1 MKKYTAPNMTVSRFM
16 TENIITTS
24 GGTDT
29 ETAVDKINSQ
39 MTDKMKNGEYTAVVK
54 FTL

>member
-24 GGTDT
+24 GVK
-29 ETAVDKINSQ
+29 TAEQSVKE
-39 MTDKMKNGEYTAVVK
+39 KMQNNGKSYTAVTSFKV
-54 FTL
+54 TL

>member
-24 GGTDT
+24 GVK
-29 ETAVDKINSQ
+29 TAEQSVQ
-39 MTDKMKNGEYTAVVK
+39 EKMQSNGKNYTAVK
-54 FTL
+54 SFEITL

>member
-24 GGTDT
+24 GGGDTDPQ
-29 ETAVDKINSQ
+29 TAADKVKA
-39 MTDKMKNGEYTAVVK
+39 KMDAGSYTAVVT

>member
-1 MKKYTAPNMTVSRFM
+1 MIDMKKYTAPNMTVSRFM

-24 GGTDT
+24 SGTDT
-29 ETAVDKINSQ
+29 ETAVDKINS
-39 MTDKMKNGEYTAVVK
+39 KMANSEYTAVVK